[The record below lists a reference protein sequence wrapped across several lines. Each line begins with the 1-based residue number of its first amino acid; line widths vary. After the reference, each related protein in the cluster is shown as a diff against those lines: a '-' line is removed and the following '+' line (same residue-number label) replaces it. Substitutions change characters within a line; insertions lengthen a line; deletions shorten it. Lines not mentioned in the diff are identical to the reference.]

1 MALAGSRRFPQLNGG
16 WKILQKGQGHFF
28 IGEGN
33 QMQNGFDYL
42 TLEDAKS
49 IMPEIIILD

>member
-1 MALAGSRRFPQLNGG
+1 MALAGSRRSPSIEWRMGNFAEGAG
-16 WKILQKGQGHFF
+16 DFF

-33 QMQNGFDYL
+33 QMQNGFCHL

-49 IMPEIIILD
+49 IIPEIIILD

>member
-1 MALAGSRRFPQLNGG
+1 MALAGSRRSPPVEWRMENFAEGAG
-16 WKILQKGQGHFF
+16 VFF

-33 QMQNGFDYL
+33 QMQNGFGHL
-42 TLEDAKS
+42 TLEDGKS